1 MKKRDKMKGKK
12 GYAILALVIAIS
24 FITVLTWHNLVQASY
39 KTKENAGSTSFPNN
53 DKYTYVEVKGPSGT
67 STLKLQVTHSGSAC
81 KNYSFDNASRTLNIK
96 QVSASNPNPYG
107 LKLSTTSVKTTKSNS
122 GSYSWIS
129 VKVKYTVQ
137 AHQKYNNVTYDTPSS
152 QSHKLTK
159 TPDHSTKEQTDFE
172 TTIGLSAYD
181 TGVAPYKKPSDQRYY
196 RYYDCKVTIN
206 LNKTQYKV
214 TYKGNNGT
222 IASADSTKS
231 FACGSKLTF
240 PVANRTGYT
249 LTGWKDTANS
259 TGTSY
264 TTNST
269 ICGKAL
275 TLHAQWKANQYK
287 ISFMPNGAQANA
299 KIIPVKTGESYT
311 IPSGLFTRKGYTFV
325 GWAKTPDAV
334 RADYTNGA
342 AVSDLTDVGKT
353 IKLYAIWK
361 KNDGSINKTN
371 IIHDEGMF
379 TGDIEIE
386 GQNGTGYSHAHTDSE
401 YANIDKID
409 APGYFTDRYR

>member
-1 MKKRDKMKGKK
+1 MHKMKSKK

-24 FITVLTWHNLVQASY
+24 FITVLTWNNLVQASY

-129 VKVKYTVQ
+129 VKVKYTVP
-137 AHQKYNNVTYDTPSS
+137 AHQKYNNVTYDVPFS

-181 TGVAPYKKPSDQRYY
+181 TGVAPYKKPSDQKYY

-275 TLHAQWKANQYK
+275 HF
-287 ISFMPNGAQANA
+287 IC
-299 KIIPVKTGESYT
+299 PVESK
-311 IPSGLFTRKGYTFV
+311 SV
-325 GWAKTPDAV
+325 
-334 RADYTNGA
+334 
-342 AVSDLTDVGKT
+342 
-353 IKLYAIWK
+353 
-361 KNDGSINKTN
+361 
-371 IIHDEGMF
+371 
-379 TGDIEIE
+379 
-386 GQNGTGYSHAHTDSE
+386 
-401 YANIDKID
+401 
-409 APGYFTDRYR
+409 